1 MERKEECLY
10 LLNLVSVINLE
21 LALSLV
27 DSLQLLSPCRGT
39 TLKPNGDQLQL
50 YPLRDLIALKYMF
63 HLMKLINKF
72 LSL

>member
-1 MERKEECLY
+1 MERKEACLY

-21 LALSLV
+21 LALSLA
-27 DSLQLLSPCRGT
+27 DSLQLLSPCRGMI
-39 TLKPNGDQLQL
+39 LKPNGDQLQL
-50 YPLRDLIALKYMF
+50 YPLPDLIVLKYMF